1 MPDRPARTKATC
13 ANCGSTIR
21 AKDRFCPSCGTPIAA
36 AQAPAPAAAAAP
48 TSSASL
54 QVAAETADAL
64 LEQRKVVTIL
74 FADLSGSTPLAEK
87 LDPEELRGILGSYF
101 GALARQIQRYEG
113 TIDKYIG
120 DAVMAVFGAPIS
132 HEDDAE
138 RAILAA
144 LAMQASIIRLND
156 DLDRKYGVRLS
167 LRIGVN
173 TGEVVAGLLAGDV
186 QRAYT
191 VVGDAVNTAQRL
203 ESAAPLG
210 QVLVSE
216 TTRRLAIHRFEFEKR
231 EPITLKGKSE
241 PVITYRVIRVL
252 DMTVEPDATPF
263 VGRELELARLDA
275 ALGEARQ
282 GRGQI
287 IHVVGEPGVGKSRL
301 IAEFRATLPPGMDRM
316 TARCVSYEQSA
327 PYALIA
333 DFIRGAFGIHAADEE
348 PAAEKALRDG
358 LRRYGLESNDI
369 VVSVILEVIGYLP
382 RSALDPERKRAIL
395 VGFLRGVL
403 RQAGA
408 RAPFLLAAEDLHWID
423 DASAGVLAE
432 LVTETPTLPC
442 VFATTSRA
450 SWTPPWD
457 AQHIELAQL
466 DDADAR
472 DLVEAV
478 LQLPAEPALADSVL
492 ARTGGNPFFIEEI
505 VRELRTVGSLIERNG
520 RIGSDAS
527 ATDRLPATI
536 QEVLEARLDRLAD
549 SAKRVLRPA
558 AVIGRTFWYRVLVQM
573 LPGTSVAEGIGGLE
587 VDGVVAARASAPELT
602 YGFRQVL
609 IRDVA
614 YQTQLQS
621 VRRAFH
627 QQVGDAYEALFA
639 DRLDEFI
646 DVLAY
651 HYDRSDERAKAL
663 YWLVRAADRAKG
675 LFANEEAMALCT
687 SALARADDDDGPLGA
702 AAILER
708 LGEVQTLVG
717 RYDEAVASF
726 TTARGRVTPLRPPV
740 AARLHRKIAVVRRA
754 KGEYGEALAELDSA
768 RVELGDVDD
777 VEASAIDVQA
787 GMVLFLRG
795 EFPAARESLL
805 AAVANAERHHADAVL
820 AEGLKLLGSVAHG
833 VGDLP
838 EAVDRYRKSVAIFDR
853 LGDLTGVA
861 DVHSNIGQLYRR
873 MGRWEESLAEYRA
886 SLALRERIG
895 HQRGIATCHN
905 NIGEVYRTRGQP
917 ELAIPEYEQAIRV
930 LGTIGAA
937 ADAAVVFMNLGAAR
951 VESGDVGGGRE
962 SLLEARTR
970 FATVGRFKFL
980 PEFYRVLAA
989 AALREGDLSTARDNA
1004 ERSLE
1009 LARADSAR
1017 HEAAMTERVLAEIA
1031 LAADQR
1037 VEARAL
1043 LERSRETLA
1052 ELGET
1057 LELRRTEALLERLTG
1072 DGV

>member
-13 ANCGSTIR
+13 ANCGATIR

-36 AQAPAPAAAAAP
+36 AQAPTPASAPA
-48 TSSASL
+48 TSASL
-54 QVAAETADAL
+54 QISPESADAL

-138 RAILAA
+138 RAVHAA
-144 LAMQASIIRLND
+144 LAMQASIVRLND
-156 DLDRKYGVRLS
+156 DLDRKYDVRLS

-216 TTRRLAIHRFEFEKR
+216 TTRRLAVHRFEFEKR
-231 EPITLKGKSE
+231 DPVTLKGKAE
-241 PVITYRVIRVL
+241 AVTTYRVIRVL
-252 DMTVEPDATPF
+252 DVTVEPDATPF
-263 VGRELELARLDA
+263 VGRELELARLKS
-275 ALGEARQ
+275 ALHEAQQ
-282 GRGQI
+282 GRGQVVHI
-287 IHVVGEPGVGKSRL
+287 VGEPGVGKSRL
-301 IAEFRATLPPGMDRM
+301 VAEFRAGLPPGMDRM
-316 TARCVSYEQSA
+316 TARCVSYEQAA

-333 DFIRGAFGIHAADEE
+333 DFIRGAFGIHVADEE
-348 PAAEKALRDG
+348 AVAEAAIAEG
-358 LRRYGLESNDI
+358 LARYGQPSNDI
-369 VVSVILEVIGYLP
+369 MVAVILEIIGYPP
-382 RSALDPERKRAIL
+382 RSPLDPERKRAIL
-395 VGFLRGVL
+395 VGFLRELL
-403 RQAGA
+403 RRAA
-408 RAPFLLAAEDLHWID
+408 VRAPFFLAAEDLHWVD
-423 DASAGVLAE
+423 EASARVLAE
-432 LVTETPTLPC
+432 LVADTPALPC

-450 SWTPPWD
+450 SWAPPWE
-457 AQHIELAQL
+457 ARTIALSPF
-466 DDADAR
+466 DDTDAR
-472 DLVEAV
+472 QLVEAV

-505 VRELRTVGSLIERNG
+505 VRELRMAGSLVERNG
-520 RIGSDAS
+520 RMGSDAG
-527 ATDRLPATI
+527 ATDRLPATV
-536 QEVLEARLDRLAD
+536 QEVLEARLDRLGDA
-549 SAKRVLRPA
+549 AKRVVRPA
-558 AVIGRTFWYRVLVQM
+558 AVIGRTFWYRVLVKM
-573 LPGTSVAEGIGGLE
+573 LPTTPVAEGIGALE

-602 YGFRQVL
+602 YGFSQVL

-621 VRRAFH
+621 VRRLLH
-627 QQVGDAYEALFA
+627 QRVGEAYEALYA

-646 DVLAY
+646 DLLAF
-651 HYDRSDERAKAL
+651 HYDRSDERSKAL
-663 YWLVRAADRAKG
+663 YWLVRAADRAMS
-675 LFANEEAMALCT
+675 LFANDEAMALCR

-717 RYDEAVASF
+717 RYADAVTSF
-726 TTARGRVTPLRPPV
+726 TDARGRVTPLRAPV
-740 AARLHRKIAVVRRA
+740 AARLHRKIAVARRA
-754 KGEYGEALAELDSA
+754 KGEYEEALAELATA
-768 RVELGDVDD
+768 RAELGLLDD

-787 GMVLFLRG
+787 GMVRFLRG
-795 EFPAARESLL
+795 EFVAARESLL
-805 AAVANAERHHADAVL
+805 AAVANAERHHADPVL

-833 VGDLP
+833 IGQLQ
-838 EAVDRYRKSVAIFDR
+838 EAIERYRQSVAIFER

-861 DVHSNIGQLYRR
+861 DVRSNIGQLYRR
-873 MGRWEESLAEYRA
+873 MGQWEESLAEYRA
-886 SLALRERIG
+886 SLAIRERIG

-930 LGTIGAA
+930 LDAIGAA
-937 ADAAVVFMNLGAAR
+937 ADAAVVLMNLGAAR
-951 VESGDVGGGRE
+951 VESGDITGGRQA
-962 SLLEARTR
+962 LLEARTR
-970 FATVGRFKFL
+970 FAAVGRFKFL
-980 PEFYRVLAA
+980 PEFHRVLAT
-989 AALREGDLSTARDNA
+989 AALREGDLSGARDNA
-1004 ERSLE
+1004 QRSLD

-1043 LERSRETLA
+1043 LERSRDTLA
-1052 ELGET
+1052 ELGEA
-1057 LELRRTEALLERLTG
+1057 LELGRTQAVLERLTKES
-1072 DGV
+1072 V